1 MIASGYIIN
10 DKGEKIK
17 TDMYGNPMKDKYG
30 KYILLNEEPFFGE
43 DEFKD
48 VDELLGPLSDKQTED
63 KKNAVDERDDAE
75 YQKTDE
81 NKLKQSEEI
90 DVDYVKQKILELV
103 ERQKNDGENNHYN
116 LDLVAEK
123 VLNDFIVKNK
133 HLGIT
138 IRDRNKEIALDFLKK
153 YAKEIYVH
161 NFNEFYFIRAMH
173 MVKLIFL
180 QSRFKKI
187 KNYNEIIKN
196 AVIDLNPEVKPF
208 IEESSISADKIKMRC
223 QKKLLKNLLLY
234 INNNLYG
241 LFDY

>member
-116 LDLVAEK
+116 LDLVAE
-123 VLNDFIVKNK
+123 
-133 HLGIT
+133 
-138 IRDRNKEIALDFLKK
+138 
-153 YAKEIYVH
+153 
-161 NFNEFYFIRAMH
+161 
-173 MVKLIFL
+173 
-180 QSRFKKI
+180 
-187 KNYNEIIKN
+187 
-196 AVIDLNPEVKPF
+196 
-208 IEESSISADKIKMRC
+208 
-223 QKKLLKNLLLY
+223 
-234 INNNLYG
+234 
-241 LFDY
+241 